1 MPFSGATLLAEVAL
15 GTVERPMPE
24 NASRRLAAI
33 LAADIAGYSAL
44 MGSDEARTVQ
54 DLKGH
59 QAVVLPM
66 IREFGGRIID
76 TAGDGIL
83 AEFPSVVNAMKC
95 AVAIQSKMAERN
107 TTREPDRRMQF
118 RIGINIGDV
127 MYDENRIYGDGINVA
142 ARLEGIAEAGG
153 ICVSGKVYD
162 EISGRID
169 LGFQDIG
176 EQQLKNITR
185 PVRAYKARLE
195 SAASL
200 AVAAAESAVSEKP
213 SIAVLPFQNMSGDP
227 EQEYFADGM
236 VDEIITSLSRIQ
248 WLIVTSRTST
258 FAFKGQNADIRDI
271 ARKLSVRYVLEGSVR
286 KAGNRVRIIG
296 QLIDAA
302 SGAHIWAER
311 LDGKLDD
318 IFDLQDRITE
328 CVVGAIEPKLQH
340 AEIER
345 AKRKRPESMDAYDY
359 YLRALPSSHRPTPDN
374 SVEALRLL
382 EEGFAIDPN
391 YPPANAVAAWL
402 YFYRVAATWST
413 SPQEDRARAV
423 RLARVAVDYGE
434 GDPFVLAMGGFLLA
448 SMGKDVE
455 TGMSV
460 VNRAV
465 VMSPN
470 SAVVLQQAG
479 WTSTFTGDQ
488 DRAVACFKAA
498 IRLSP
503 SDPMTYRRL
512 TGAAAASVL
521 AGRFADAVAFG
532 EEARHHYEGWGP
544 TYRFLAAAH
553 AQLGETAKAIEAL
566 AKLFKLEPAVTVSHL
581 RSFLPYQNQEQA
593 ERLWGGLRKAGMPE

>member
-169 LGFQDIG
+169 IGFQDIG

-286 KAGNRVRIIG
+286 KVGNRVRIIG

-302 SGAHIWAER
+302 SGAHIWADRVEG
-311 LDGKLDD
+311 LLDD
-318 IFDLQDRITE
+318 IFELQDRVTE
-328 CVVGAIEPKLQH
+328 CVVGAIEPKLWY

-345 AKRKRPESMDAYDY
+345 AKRKRPENMDAYDY
-359 YLRALPSSHRPTPDN
+359 YLRALPASYRPTPDH
-374 SVEALRLL
+374 SAEALRLL
-382 EEGFAIDPN
+382 EKGFAIDPN
-391 YPPANAVAAWL
+391 FPPANAVAAWL

-465 VMSPN
+465 AMS
-470 SAVVLQQAG
+470 SELG
-479 WTSTFTGDQ
+479 SRT
-488 DRAVACFKAA
+488 
-498 IRLSP
+498 
-503 SDPMTYRRL
+503 
-512 TGAAAASVL
+512 AAS
-521 AGRFADAVAFG
+521 
-532 EEARHHYEGWGP
+532 
-544 TYRFLAAAH
+544 
-553 AQLGETAKAIEAL
+553 
-566 AKLFKLEPAVTVSHL
+566 
-581 RSFLPYQNQEQA
+581 
-593 ERLWGGLRKAGMPE
+593 GLDLNVYG

>member
-1 MPFSGATLLAEVAL
+1 VAS
-15 GTVERPMPE
+15 ERV
-24 NASRRLAAI
+24 NRRLTGI
-33 LAADIAGYSAL
+33 LAADVAGYSRL
-44 MGSDEARTVQ
+44 MGVDEVATLAQLTASRATM
-54 DLKGH
+54 D
-59 QAVVLPM
+59 
-66 IREFGGRIID
+66 RII
-76 TAGDGIL
+76 AAHWGRVVNSVGDSVL
-83 AEFPSVVNAMKC
+83 AEFASVVD
-95 AVAIQSKMAERN
+95 AVEASVALQ
-107 TTREPDRRMQF
+107 REMESVDSRISTQDRVRF
-118 RIGINIGDV
+118 RIGLHLGEV
-127 MYDENRIYGDGINVA
+127 MVRDTDIYGDGVNVA
-142 ARLEGIAEAGG
+142 ARLQALAEPGG
-153 ICVSGKVYD
+153 ICVSSRVQEETQGK
-162 EISGRID
+162 ID
-169 LGFQDIG
+169 IVFEDTGV
-176 EQQLKNITR
+176 QQLKNIAR
-185 PVRAYKARLE
+185 PVRVYRVRLE
-195 SAASL
+195 EKAATASQVL
-200 AVAAAESAVSEKP
+200 LLPDEP
-213 SIAVLPFQNMSGDP
+213 SIAVLPFTNMSGDP

-248 WLIVTSRTST
+248 WLVVTARTST

-271 ARKLSVRYVLEGSVR
+271 ARKLNVRYVLEGSVR
-286 KAGNRVRIIG
+286 KTGNRVRIIG
-296 QLIDAA
+296 QLINAD

-465 VMSPN
+465 AMSPN

-521 AGRFADAVAFG
+521 AGRFADAIAFG
-532 EEARHHYEGWGP
+532 EEARRLYARWGP
-544 TYRFLAAAH
+544 TFRFLAAAY
-553 AQLGETAKAIEAL
+553 AQLGETDKATKAL
-566 AKLFKLEPAVTVSHL
+566 ADLFRLEPTVRVSHL
-581 RSFLPYQNQEQA
+581 QSFLPYQNREQA
-593 ERLWGGLRKAGMPE
+593 ERLWDGLRMAGMPE